1 MPDLVDVRR
10 WLADGGT
17 AAADEAADEA
27 AAWAEDSGA
36 ASAPDAAAAAG
47 PVSIT
52 APERM
57 SIAADPLDEALRISG
72 GGRAATTTRA
82 DSTTAAPL
90 SASAEGA
97 VSGTCTGGGAGSA
110 FAALV
115 MLACKKLSVGREAES
130 GVAAILFPKTKTCLF
145 PKKKKSVCAC

>member
-1 MPDLVDVRR
+1 MPDRVDVRR
-10 WLADGGT
+10 WLADVGT

-27 AAWAEDSGA
+27 AAWAGDSDGA
-36 ASAPDAAAAAG
+36 GAPDAAEAAG
-47 PVSIT
+47 PESST

-82 DSTTAAPL
+82 GSTTAAAPL
-90 SASAEGA
+90 SATAEGT
-97 VSGTCTGGGAGSA
+97 VSGACTGGGAGSA

-115 MLACKKLSVGREAES
+115 MLACKKLSVGSEAES
-130 GVAAILFPKTKTCLF
+130 GVAAILFPKTKTFLCQE
-145 PKKKKSVCAC
+145 KIN